1 MELKEA
7 RMKGRGRLI
16 LGTLVLIVALL
27 LGTGSVAAKV
37 SKIPITGT
45 MTLDP
50 DSYVEGYRIW
60 DRGGQHHVRGEQVQL
75 LVDSTPDWMDGTMD
89 VVTNVNF
96 DILGPWYFVGPM
108 NGTFVLTVSNACG
121 EGTWEGT
128 WQGYLY
134 ADGTMT
140 TSSVG
145 HGTGAFEGTKTKMDT
160 FYPMSP
166 FFGGVGEMTGHI
178 LDPQGVCLQ

>member
-1 MELKEA
+1 VREH
-7 RMKGRGRLI
+7 GRLI
-16 LGTLVLIVALL
+16 LGTLVLITALL

-50 DSYVEGYRIW
+50 KGPYFEGYRVW
-60 DRGGQHHVRGEQVQL
+60 DRGGQHHVRGEEMQL
-75 LVDSTPDWMDGTMD
+75 LVDSTPDWMDGTMA
-89 VVTNVNF
+89 VVMNVNF
-96 DILGPWYFVGPM
+96 DILGPWYFAGPM
-108 NGTFVLTVSNACG
+108 NGTFVLTASNACG

-134 ADGTMT
+134 PDGTMT

-145 HGTGAFEGTKTKMDT
+145 HGTGAFEGTKAKMDT

-166 FFGGVGEMTGHI
+166 FFGGVGEMTGEI
-178 LDPQGVCLQ
+178 LDPHGVCPQ